1 MKHRSSKIN
10 MDCSNNRGSKGW
22 NTIVKIVRVGRNG
35 CFPFLSS
42 PYLDPHLVTSS
53 RGQTTSTH
61 TSLLLTKERHLSLSM
76 TSPQSTK
83 GQTTQKMSF
92 NSSGTIICKLQGTS
106 RQALT
111 WRPSRSIRTQTSLI
125 PRLSLLGE
133 PGNDAIETD
142 HTKV

>member
-22 NTIVKIVRVGRNG
+22 NTIVKIVWVGRNG
-35 CFPFLSS
+35 CFPSLSL

-61 TSLLLTKERHLSLSM
+61 TSLLLTKERHLSLAWH
-76 TSPQSTK
+76 PLK
-83 GQTTQKMSF
+83 VPRDKLHKEMSF

-106 RQALT
+106 YM
-111 WRPSRSIRTQTSLI
+111 QTSLYLET
-125 PRLSLLGE
+125 LSE
-133 PGNDAIETD
+133 HQDTD
-142 HTKV
+142 KPHSQAFPAGRAWE